1 MVVGEIALGTELLV
15 IGAGV
20 GGYPA
25 AIRAAQLGLE
35 VTLVEKEPALG
46 GVCLNHGCI
55 PSKALIHAA
64 GLAHKIPHLKEMG
77 IKTDDVGIDP
87 EKLQDWKAGI
97 VQKLTSGV
105 EQLLKHHNVQIF
117 RGKTVFTSP
126 KRVLV
131 ESEHGTQAIDFRNC
145 ILATGSRPIELPGFE
160 FDGEVIL
167 DSRQALQLA
176 EIPEKLVVIGGG
188 YIGLELGIVFAKLG
202 SNVTV
207 VEMMDQLLPGTDPE
221 LVRIVERRL
230 KKLGVEVHL
239 KSKAK
244 GLKKGED
251 GTRVTIETPEG
262 ERTLDAR
269 KVLVSVGRR
278 PNTEK
283 LETAN
288 AKIELTDQGFI
299 RVDGSLRTTN
309 SHVYAV
315 GDVIG
320 GPMLAHKA
328 SHEGIVAAEI
338 IAGKPAGPDWLSVPT
353 VIFTD
358 PEIAYV
364 GLTEREAKEQ
374 GYQPLVGRFPFTALG
389 RALTMGET
397 EGFVKIV
404 ADAETQVVLGVQI
417 VGPEASTLISEA
429 ALAIEM
435 GARLED
441 LAATIHPHP
450 TLPEALMEVAFV
462 ALGQPIHVIA
472 PKAKKTKREPTQSG

>member
-35 VTLVEKEPALG
+35 VTLVEREPTLG

-64 GLAHKIPHLKEMG
+64 SLAHKLPELAGMG
-77 IKTDDVGIDP
+77 IEVKDP
-87 EKLQDWKAGI
+87 KVDPGKLQDWKGGI
-97 VQKLTSGV
+97 VEKLTSGV
-105 EQLLKHHNVQIF
+105 EQLLGHYNVQVF
-117 RGKTVFTSP
+117 RGAAAFVSP
-126 KRVLV
+126 KRVHV
-131 ESEHGTQAIDFRNC
+131 EGEHGTQTVDFKHC
-145 ILATGSRPIELPGFE
+145 LIATGSRPIELPGFE
-160 FDGEVIL
+160 FDGEVVL
-167 DSRQALQLA
+167 SSREALGLR
-176 EIPEKLVVIGGG
+176 EVPEKLVVIGGG
-188 YIGLELGIVFAKLG
+188 YIGLELGIVFAELG
-202 SNVTV
+202 SQVAV

-230 KKLGVEVHL
+230 KKLGVEVYL

-244 GLKKGED
+244 GLVKGK
-251 GTRVTIETPEG
+251 GGAKVTIETPEG
-262 ERTLDAR
+262 ERALDAE

-283 LETAN
+283 LDPGA
-288 AKIELTDQGFI
+288 AKIELVEQGFI

-338 IAGKPAGPDWLSVPT
+338 IAGVPAGPDWLSVPA

-374 GYQPLVGRFPFTALG
+374 GYTPLVGRFPFTALG

-404 ADAETQVVLGVQI
+404 ADAETGVVLGVQI

-450 TLPEALMEVAFV
+450 TLPEALMEAAFV
-462 ALGQPIHVIA
+462 ALGRPLHVLA
-472 PKAKKTKREPTQSG
+472 PTKTKREPPQSGQT